1 MKVIKLRFVLL
12 STLMFLC
19 IIANGQ
25 VGKYS
30 KLLIGGNPATQVGGN
45 YMIIGGSKS
54 GTAIFDGKVYASNIF
69 LGGDKG
75 TTLSERSIY
84 VGGESGTKIYGST
97 IFVGGESGTRIGNN
111 TLFIGGEYGVS
122 ILGDKILARN
132 IDAGKIIADKI
143 VLNVGSFPDY
153 VFSDEYKLMPLN
165 KVKSFILNNRHLPN
179 MPSEAEVIDNGM
191 SVGELN
197 VKLVEKIEELTLYI
211 LEQEDRINDLAEELK
226 ALKTQ

>member
-54 GTAIFDGKVYASNIF
+54 GTAIFDGKVYASNII
-69 LGGDKG
+69 LGGNKG
-75 TTLSERSIY
+75 TMLSERS
-84 VGGESGTKIYGST
+84 

-132 IDAGKIIADKI
+132 VNAGKIIADKI

-153 VFSDEYKLMPLN
+153 VFSDEYELMPLN
-165 KVKSFILNNRHLPN
+165 KVKSYILNNKHLPD
-179 MPSEAEVIDNGM
+179 MPSENDVIKSGM
-191 SVGELN
+191 SIGELN
-197 VKLVEKIEELTLYI
+197 IKLVEKIEELTLYTIGQEDKIKLQEQKLNNLIAEIDRLKQYI
-211 LEQEDRINDLAEELK
+211 LEQND
-226 ALKTQ
+226 